1 MERHLIITTTVVVLL
16 GLMPAMTGRI
26 MAQSTDL
33 TLDTTLFK
41 THLRILGSD
50 SLEGRGTGQPGGR
63 KAAGYI
69 RDHLLQWGLTPMGT
83 SGTWFQHVPLHG
95 VLIQP
100 ESLFEISTGDQSDEL
115 ELWRDYIPLNVG
127 DQTFVPRQ
135 TGLVFV
141 GYGIVAPEYDYNDY
155 QNISVENR
163 IVVFLSGE
171 PASSDTDYFDGPAPT
186 VHSNITLKHRVAM
199 ARGAR
204 GSVLIPSPG
213 DPTYRDWDHWVAQ
226 YRFEDVRLPYG
237 PTDHFHA
244 MVRPACA
251 GRLFDGARHAL
262 DDVFRW
268 DASGTVRS
276 FDLAARLTF
285 SGRFRERDFTMP
297 NIIGKIEGADPLRR
311 DSYVIVSAHYDHL
324 GIGQAV
330 HGDSI
335 YNGVFDN
342 AAGTAAVLELARA
355 LGRSSRRPPRSV
367 LFVFLAAEEK
377 GLLGSTFYADHPVVP
392 LYKTVAAINVDGLAM
407 FDTFRDVV
415 GVGAEFSTLGESLE
429 RSCSDLSLQVS
440 PVPDVFKS
448 SLPFSSSDQYTFA
461 TYGIPSMLVTEG
473 LQYEHTPYEEGLAR
487 YVRWGQ
493 SIYHSPSDDLDQ
505 AMQVDAA
512 LRHMEVLL
520 ALVMDVARTFIPPQ
534 WVSGQAFMLARLQSM
549 AEQR

>member
-1 MERHLIITTTVVVLL
+1 
-16 GLMPAMTGRI
+16 
-26 MAQSTDL
+26 MAQTNAVA
-33 TLDTTLFK
+33 LDTALFM

-63 KAAGYI
+63 KAAEYI
-69 RDHLLQWGLTPMGT
+69 RDGLRQWGLTPMGAE
-83 SGTWFQHVPLHG
+83 GTWFQHVPMHG
-95 VLIQP
+95 ALIQP
-100 ESLFEISTGDQSDEL
+100 ESLFEISTGNQSEEL
-115 ELWRDYIPLNVG
+115 ELWRDYIPFNVG

-155 QNISVENR
+155 QNVAVENR

-171 PASSDTDYFDGPAPT
+171 PVSSDVDYFDGPAPT
-186 VHSNITLKHRVAM
+186 VHSNIILKHRVAM

-204 GSVLIPSPG
+204 GSILIPSPG

-237 PTDHFHA
+237 PADHFHA

-251 GRLFDGARHAL
+251 GWMFDGARHAL

-268 DASGTVRS
+268 DAAGAVRS
-276 FDLAARLTF
+276 FGLAARVTF

-297 NIIGKIEGADPLRR
+297 NVIGKIEGADPLLR
-311 DSYVIVSAHYDHL
+311 DSYVIISAHYDHL
-324 GIGQAV
+324 GIGPAV
-330 HGDSI
+330 DGDSI

-342 AAGTAAVLELARA
+342 AAGTAAVLELARV
-355 LGRSSRRPPRSV
+355 LGLSSRKPPRSV

-392 LYKTVAAINVDGLAM
+392 LFKTVAAINVDGLAM
-407 FDTFRDVV
+407 FDTFKDVV

-429 RSCSDLSLQVS
+429 RACSGLALRVS
-440 PVPDVFKS
+440 PVPDLFKS

-473 LQYEHTPYEEGLAR
+473 LQYEHTSYEEGLAR
-487 YVRWGQ
+487 YLRWGQ
-493 SIYHSPSDDLDQ
+493 TIYHSPSDDLHQ
-505 AMQVDAA
+505 AIKVEAA
-512 LRHMEVLL
+512 LRHMEVLQ
-520 ALVMDVARTFIPPQ
+520 ALVMDVAGTFIPPQ
-534 WVSGQAFMLARLQSM
+534 WVSGQAFMLARLQTM